1 MDIRLFLLLMLLF
14 PAVLPAQQP
23 IPVADQTFKVDGTH
37 DYYYAFAAGDL
48 LDLKITLI
56 AGRKLKTVEIIGLPD
71 NNLFRSYDLDT
82 AIAKTVLIPQT
93 GVYLLRITEQGMAKK
108 ICRFTLARTPAGN
121 TTTRMDTR
129 VWWDV
134 KTQAKW
140 TERRRPVPS
149 GSKMEAVSIA
159 GQVTVPGSGMG
170 LRKNRTSYRFELPPN
185 TTRWAYR
192 IGVSQSIQDARR
204 HDSEQFQRLVNQG
217 ATKLMAFQPETALA
231 AFAVGMAVN
240 MTISAAGEDI
250 EYAIADPANLQKFLN
265 GEEQYDAYIWQGS
278 VSVDAQRRFTP
289 LSGAFAFALKN
300 NNLMDDVNVS
310 VEIEAI
316 TETPLYEEEIYL
328 EPQQP

>member
-1 MDIRLFLLLMLLF
+1 MYNRLFLLFMLVF
-14 PAVLPAQQP
+14 PSVLPAQAP
-23 IPVADQTFKVDGTH
+23 ISVADQTFKADGTH

-48 LDLKITLI
+48 LDLKVTLI
-56 AGRKLKTVEIIGLPD
+56 AGRKLKTVELIGLPE

-82 AIAKTVLIPQT
+82 AMSKSILIPQT
-93 GVYLLRITEQGMAKK
+93 GVYLLRITEQGFGKK
-108 ICRFTLARTPAGN
+108 ICRFTLARTPAGPL
-121 TTTRMDTR
+121 TARMDTR

-134 KTQAKW
+134 KTQPGW
-140 TERRRPVPS
+140 IERRRPVHT
-149 GSKMEAVSIA
+149 GSKTEAVSIA

-217 ATKLMAFQPETALA
+217 ATKMMAFQPETALA

-240 MTISAAGEDI
+240 MTTSAAGEDI
-250 EYAIADPANLQKFLN
+250 EYAIADPTNLQKFLD
-265 GEEQYDAYIWQGS
+265 GSDQYDAYIWQGA
-278 VSVDAQRRFTP
+278 VSVDAQRRFSP
-289 LSGAFAFALKN
+289 LAGAYAFALKN
-300 NNLMDDVNVS
+300 NNLIDDVNVT

-316 TETPLYEEEIYL
+316 TETPLFEEEIYL